1 MYLEAYCNFCPE
13 MRLFIPSVNLQM
25 VVWEENQTRIARFSR
40 NHKKGTQ
47 RKTNSEPYA
56 AVFRTTPWRIFSR
69 EFVHLGQQVKYL
81 RNINIFGIEPHKQDS
96 AQSGISPKGDVTE
109 TNGVLQNPA

>member
-25 VVWEENQTRIARFSR
+25 VVWEENQTIIARFSR

-47 RKTNSEPYA
+47 RKINSEPYA
-56 AVFRTTPWRIFSR
+56 AVFRSPPWRIFSR

-81 RNINIFGIEPHKQDS
+81 ITIFGIKPQKQDS
-96 AQSGISPKGDVTE
+96 AQSGISPTGDVTE